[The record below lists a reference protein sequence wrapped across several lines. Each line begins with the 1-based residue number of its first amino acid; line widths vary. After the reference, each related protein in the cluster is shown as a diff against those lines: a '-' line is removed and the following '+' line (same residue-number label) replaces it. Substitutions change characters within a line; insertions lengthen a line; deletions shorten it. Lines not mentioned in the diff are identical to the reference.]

1 MAAPPLDASLWQDAL
16 DAVDEHGGVAQAA
29 RALGLPVGTFR
40 SRYDRAVRWRA
51 EGGALPAAP
60 ADETSPEPAPFT
72 TFEQAWQAWKHRL
85 GIAKDRYR
93 GPSTRKV
100 DPARQRVLVLPDI
113 HAPYHHPQM
122 LADAIEANRS
132 ADICVVMG
140 DISDSYAL
148 SRFDKT
154 HRAPIDEEIRQ
165 VEIILQTLSSTFPE
179 VRIIRGNHDARLE
192 RQLTA
197 RLNDLEFLRA
207 IKYMTGGTLD
217 FVQAAARRFPNV
229 QVCGVAASDGQ
240 YADWMMVLGDVVLLH
255 AEKFSRVPGSAL
267 RSIHEWLADNERM
280 LRLPA
285 DWRVVVQAH
294 THQLG
299 VFPYGSHRLLVECGC
314 LCQTPGYAVSAR
326 VGGRPQRRGYV
337 TFDLVDGKCD
347 VNSVRLT
354 WLDGLERYAS

>member
-1 MAAPPLDASLWQDAL
+1 MAAPPLDPSLWQEAI
-16 DAVDEHGGVAQAA
+16 DAVTQHGTESAA
-29 RALGLPVGTFR
+29 SRALGIPVGTFR
-40 SRYDRAVRWRA
+40 SRYLRALQWKA
-51 EGGALPAAP
+51 DGGRVDAP
-60 ADETSPEPAPFT
+60 QPMPEPIGT
-72 TFEQAWQAWKHRL
+72 YDEAWAAWRRRL
-85 GIAKDRYR
+85 GMAKDRYR
-93 GPSTRKV
+93 GPAKRQA
-100 DPARQRVLVLPDI
+100 DQNRQRVLVLPDI

-122 LADAIEANRS
+122 LADVIEAERT

-140 DISDSYAL
+140 DISDSYAI

-165 VEIILQTLSSTFPE
+165 VEIILATLSERFPE

-197 RLNDLEFLRA
+197 RLNDLEFIQA

-229 QVCGVAASDGQ
+229 QVCGVAANDGQ

-267 RSIHEWLADNERM
+267 RGIHEWLADNEKM
-280 LRLPA
+280 LRLPD
-285 DWRVVVQAH
+285 DWRVVIQAH

-299 VFPYGSHRLLVECGC
+299 MFPFSADRLLVECGC

-337 TFDLVDGKCD
+337 TFDLVAGKCD
-347 VNSVRLT
+347 VNSVRLY

>member
-1 MAAPPLDASLWQDAL
+1 VGAPQLGPELWRDAL
-16 DAVDEHGGVAQAA
+16 AAVAEHGNEAAAA
-29 RALGLPVGTFR
+29 RALGMPIGTFR
-40 SRYDRAVRWRA
+40 SRHQRALVWQA
-51 EGGALPAAP
+51 EGGILPTP
-60 ADETSPEPAPFT
+60 PDVLTRPEPIGTYDEARA
-72 TFEQAWQAWKHRL
+72 AWNARL

-93 GPSTRKV
+93 GPSKRQV

-122 LADAIEANRS
+122 LADAIEAERK

-140 DISDSYAL
+140 DVSDSYAL
-148 SRFDKT
+148 SRFDQS
-154 HRAPIDEEIRQ
+154 HRAPVEEEIRQ
-165 VEIILQTLSSTFPE
+165 VEIILATLSETFPD
-179 VRIIRGNHDARLE
+179 VRLIRGNHDARLE

-197 RLNDLEFLRA
+197 RLRDLEFIQA

-217 FVQAAARRFPNV
+217 FVQAAARKFPNV
-229 QVCGVAASDGQ
+229 QVCGIDAADGQ
-240 YADWMMVLGDVVLLH
+240 RADWMMVLGDVVFLH

-267 RSIHEWLADNERM
+267 RGIEEWLSDNERM
-280 LRLPA
+280 LGLPP
-285 DWRVVVQAH
+285 DWRVVIQAH

-299 VFPYGSHRLLVECGC
+299 MFPYRADKLLVECGC

-337 TFDLVDGKCD
+337 AFDLVAGRCD
-347 VNSVRLT
+347 VNSVRLQ